1 MYGVSDYGDALR
13 GAQALMASP
22 QNTPSARVLDRMA
35 REHGHGFSAFACQ
48 QARMARDVLLQE
60 PWSAE
65 QQARYVAM
73 ANHSLA
79 AQKDIEAADSL
90 PFEAWREQ
98 YMAVEELG

>member
-1 MYGVSDYGDALR
+1 MILGIPDGPDRRPFPISCQYPISIRREVRGEDCSGVK
-13 GAQALMASP
+13 
-22 QNTPSARVLDRMA
+22 
-35 REHGHGFSAFACQ
+35 HGFSAFACQ
-48 QARMARDVLLQE
+48 QSRMARDALLQG

-65 QQARYVAM
+65 QQALYEAM
-73 ANHSLA
+73 ASTSLA